1 MLLCNMIAVL
11 PAALVHAKITAGGCC
26 SVVVITSAASAASAG
41 PAMELLT
48 KLYFREV
55 FRAVVHRRQRV
66 FHRRRA
72 SIHTGAA
79 DVA

>member
-1 MLLCNMIAVL
+1 MQGLRR
-11 PAALVHAKITAGGCC
+11 AAGCFPGGGDH
-26 SVVVITSAASAASAG
+26 VGGASAAAAAAAG
-41 PAMELLT
+41 PAVQDCK

-79 DVA
+79 GVA